1 MRDTVGNSFLLR
13 RQGRVR
19 NEPTEMR
26 ECRYEYFSR
35 VFRCRGHCYRIHAV
49 ERSWTVPRGRHREE
63 GERCFLVHCAEG
75 ESVVCQDLT
84 ANTWHLARTRD
95 GRKRESR
102 SA

>member
-1 MRDTVGNSFLLR
+1 MRDTVDNSFLRSRLDR
-13 RQGRVR
+13 AR
-19 NEPTEMR
+19 NEPIEMR
-26 ECRYEYFSR
+26 ECRYGYLPH
-35 VFRCRGHCYRIHAV
+35 VFRSRGHCYRIHAV

-63 GERCFLVHCAEG
+63 GERCFLVRCAEG
-75 ESVVCQDLT
+75 EFVVCQDLT